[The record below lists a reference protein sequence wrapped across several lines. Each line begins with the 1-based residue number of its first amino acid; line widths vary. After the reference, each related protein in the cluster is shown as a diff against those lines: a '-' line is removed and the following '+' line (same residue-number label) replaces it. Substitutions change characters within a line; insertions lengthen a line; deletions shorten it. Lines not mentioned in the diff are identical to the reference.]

1 MMMWC
6 IDTFTIL
13 NTTKDCYVNVLGD
26 VLKNNKISVTRKAEY
41 LQKINSNS
49 DKIYCEQKEYLNEC
63 FLKEWNFGIHRGI

>member
-1 MMMWC
+1 VLEFMLIMMS
-6 IDTFTIL
+6 FAFPNNSPIL

-63 FLKEWNFGIHRGI
+63 FLKE